1 MTFDKFFSIFGFGE
15 NNNWTQF
22 IDKTLMFILDVTGTN
37 VDNLTAIR
45 KYIADNPD
53 KSASIKLMLLTA
65 AIKMGVTTAYPVV
78 PITTEKFNEAMV
90 GILEDINNKVK
101 ENNKEGAIGAEGAEG
116 AEGVSVNGGS
126 KRLSRKH
133 IHKRMNDS
141 LKRYH
146 KTNNL
151 KTLKILKKRLRWF

>member
-1 MTFDKFFSIFGFGE
+1 
-15 NNNWTQF
+15 
-22 IDKTLMFILDVTGTN
+22 
-37 VDNLTAIR
+37 
-45 KYIADNPD
+45 
-53 KSASIKLMLLTA
+53 
-65 AIKMGVTTAYPVV
+65 
-78 PITTEKFNEAMV
+78 MV

-101 ENNKEGAIGAEGAEG
+101 ENNKEIEGAE
-116 AEGVSVNGGS
+116 AVSVNGGRS

-151 KTLKILKKRLRWF
+151 KTLKKRLHWF

>member
-1 MTFDKFFSIFGFGE
+1 
-15 NNNWTQF
+15 
-22 IDKTLMFILDVTGTN
+22 
-37 VDNLTAIR
+37 
-45 KYIADNPD
+45 
-53 KSASIKLMLLTA
+53 
-65 AIKMGVTTAYPVV
+65 
-78 PITTEKFNEAMV
+78 MV

-101 ENNKEGAIGAEGAEG
+101 ENNKEAEEGGAEAGGAEAGG
-116 AEGVSVNGGS
+116 AGAVSVNGGSS

-151 KTLKILKKRLRWF
+151 KTLKKRLRWF